1 MSKNINLVIY
11 ATDNNEKLYEKSSEL
26 IETAFISND
35 LLKEI
40 EKDWPLIK
48 KSVFELAGSEDHYL
62 IECFDDSKI
71 RDILGKL
78 ETLFVILLKNE
89 SEKILDLTDIVDSS
103 QLPALPFDHNQTK
116 NLEMSILR
124 FRTITNVINIFKLKS
139 NKYTNDASAVL
150 KIG

>member
-1 MSKNINLVIY
+1 
-11 ATDNNEKLYEKSSEL
+11 
-26 IETAFISND
+26 
-35 LLKEI
+35 
-40 EKDWPLIK
+40 
-48 KSVFELAGSEDHYL
+48 
-62 IECFDDSKI
+62 
-71 RDILGKL
+71 
-78 ETLFVILLKNE
+78 VILLKNE